1 MKSTSLNLNLDLN
14 LNLKGW
20 NSLTDHAEWRQ
31 RTTAG
36 QDMCSKHNE
45 TLQLFC
51 DTDKRLICVVCR
63 DGRAHEGHK
72 FKPVKEAQDDIM
84 EKLVSDLIYLQEDI
98 NMVVRFLESERGI
111 TANMRERNVRLK
123 AEISSQFEELREQ
136 LRLREEQAMREI
148 EDMDMDFETKLT
160 EIEEV
165 LAEG

>member
-98 NMVVRFLESERGI
+98 NMVVRFL
-111 TANMRERNVRLK
+111 
-123 AEISSQFEELREQ
+123 
-136 LRLREEQAMREI
+136 
-148 EDMDMDFETKLT
+148 
-160 EIEEV
+160 
-165 LAEG
+165 